1 VSRLVTDN
9 GKVHTYTPRTTAHGT
24 YVFVVA
30 GAVRGEDTLLERR
43 DGIGIGGV
51 DKIDL
56 EIAADATDLLIVE
69 AAMIDDARIRQWEK
83 EQGEGHDQV
92 RQ

>member
-1 VSRLVTDN
+1 MP
-9 GKVHTYTPRTTAHGT
+9 TPSAS
-24 YVFVVA
+24 
-30 GAVRGEDTLLERR
+30 LLERR

-69 AAMIDDARIRQWEK
+69 AAMIDDARIKQWEK
-83 EQGEGHDQV
+83 EQGERHH
-92 RQ
+92 